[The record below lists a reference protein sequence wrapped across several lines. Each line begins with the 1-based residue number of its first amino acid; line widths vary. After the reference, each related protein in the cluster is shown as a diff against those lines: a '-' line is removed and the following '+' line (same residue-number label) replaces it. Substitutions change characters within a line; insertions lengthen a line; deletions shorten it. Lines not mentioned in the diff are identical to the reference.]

1 MRDAFYSHPL
11 HPCATQ
17 QPLTARLL
25 QGPPGTTCPPSLL
38 QRSTPRSQL
47 QTQRAMFSS
56 TRHLCRVFGCPPG
69 LRPSTP
75 RSSSRTSTHRAIAP
89 FALPRHGPRK
99 EEPPFTDGR
108 FDALASCLV
117 ERLRVREGG
126 VVGTLSALKANNP
139 QGDLVQVF
147 RTESPSNTRTTG
159 SQSPRPFN
167 MRTFRLIGAVFL
179 SFNCGSKRCVCS
191 SH

>member
-1 MRDAFYSHPL
+1 
-11 HPCATQ
+11 
-17 QPLTARLL
+17 
-25 QGPPGTTCPPSLL
+25 
-38 QRSTPRSQL
+38 
-47 QTQRAMFSS
+47 MFSS

-126 VVGTLSALKANNP
+126 LVGALSAPKADDP
-139 QGDLVQVF
+139 QEDLVHRSERGGVF
-147 RTESPSNTRTTG
+147 RTESPRNTPVQQDSIT
-159 SQSPRPFN
+159 SAFN
-167 MRTFRLIGAVFL
+167 MQAFRLIGAVFL
-179 SFNCGSKRCVCS
+179 SYNSGPNRLNHVHMRLVRRSISSQRSAFSCVWMCPKCDIGRRMYFIIRHARS
-191 SH
+191 TI